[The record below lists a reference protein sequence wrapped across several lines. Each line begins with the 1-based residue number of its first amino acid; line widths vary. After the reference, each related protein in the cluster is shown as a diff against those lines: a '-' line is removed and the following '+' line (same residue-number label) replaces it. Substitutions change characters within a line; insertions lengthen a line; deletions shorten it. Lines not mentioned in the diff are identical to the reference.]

1 MIRLILT
8 SWILSAIFVTS
19 VAQTDTGLRKSS
31 DTLAVDTLLT
41 DTLQKKKYDSVV
53 TTYSATPQQGR
64 SDEVYKL
71 NLAVDIPLT
80 AVAAGWSLYA
90 FPKIYDKR
98 GITEAEL
105 LNLRKENINGF
116 DRWAADV
123 YHDD

>member
-8 SWILSAIFVTS
+8 SWILSALFVTG

-41 DTLQKKKYDSVV
+41 DTLQKKVV

-123 YHDD
+123 YHED